1 VSTSIFHSSS
11 LFSPARR
18 LPRLLAVFA
27 LAFGCSEPARQ
38 APSPPAPTDPAAAD
52 PTVTAP
58 PSPTATATADASASS
73 ATPAPDASASA
84 AASASASPAAPVAG
98 ARIWGKS
105 RFTWIHPSP
114 WVSGAWTGYVGLGLS
129 APLKG
134 GSLETARVAQG
145 GRCNA
150 WYAIEPTG
158 YVCAGDTASVDPADP
173 LTAALI
179 RDAGDPDSPW
189 PFEYGESM
197 NTPRYDHIPTL
208 AEMRRDEWDLPA
220 HMAKV
225 AKARAAKTPEEVAAI
240 DKEFVGMDFTPAGT
254 TAGSLANVTVFV
266 RVHQKYVVKGSTIA
280 WVRAFDVEYPTGE
293 LGFTTR
299 TFVLTADHA
308 IIPKDRIKPYPK
320 SKVQGVKLGDDVRLP
335 IAFFRKA
342 PRPKYK
348 RGPDGAMVATG
359 DTWPAKSWTMVTGEE
374 VTVGKDKYVVTREE
388 GIFAKAEDAHVVPLA
403 TPPSGKI
410 LEAPGRGTWLDIS
423 VLGGWVVAYEKT
435 KPILA
440 TLISPGR
447 GGIPYPGIDPL
458 KTAST
463 PLGNFRVD
471 GKFRWATMVSSS
483 NSDIVHS
490 EVQYVQNFHGPHA
503 LHGAYWH
510 DSFGEPKSG
519 GCINLSPID
528 SKWFFDFTE
537 PSLPDGWHGLRS
549 TDQAGY
555 ATIVSVHR

>member
-1 VSTSIFHSSS
+1 M
-11 LFSPARR
+11 AGRR
-18 LPRLLAVFA
+18 LSPGLACVLLPVLA
-27 LAFGCSEPARQ
+27 LACSEPARQ
-38 APSPPAPTDPAAAD
+38 APSPPAAVPDTAEPAAAAPA
-52 PTVTAP
+52 PTSATSPDAPASSGTPASPALSSSAAGTAP
-58 PSPTATATADASASS
+58 PA
-73 ATPAPDASASA
+73 ASA
-84 AASASASPAAPVAG
+84 APAAG
-98 ARIWGKS
+98 TRIWGKS

-114 WVSGAWTGYVGLGLS
+114 WVSGAWTGYIGLGLS

-145 GRCNA
+145 GRCSA
-150 WYAIEPTG
+150 WYAIEPSG
-158 YVCAGDTASVDPADP
+158 YVCAGETASVDPNDP
-173 LTAALI
+173 LTAALL
-179 RDAGDPDSPW
+179 RDAGAPDSPW

-197 NTPRYDHIPTL
+197 NTPRYDRVPTL
-208 AEMRRDEWDLPA
+208 EEMRRSEWDLPA

-225 AKARAAKTPEEVAAI
+225 ARARAAKSPEEIEAI
-240 DKEFVGMDFTPAGT
+240 DKEFPGMDFALAGT
-254 TAGSLANVTVFV
+254 TAAGLADVTVFV
-266 RVHQKYVVKGSTIA
+266 RVAQRYVVKGSTIA
-280 WVRAFDVEYPTGE
+280 WVRAFDVEYPANDM
-293 LGFTTR
+293 GFTTR

-308 IIPKDRIKPYPK
+308 VVPKDRIKPYPK
-320 SKVQGVKLGDDVRLP
+320 SQVQGVKLEGDVRLP
-335 IAFFRKA
+335 IAFFRKTA
-342 PRPKYK
+342 RPKYR

-374 VTVGKDKYVVTREE
+374 VTVGKDRYVVTREE
-388 GIFAKAEDAHVVPLA
+388 GIFARAEDAHVVPLA

-423 VLGGWVVAYEKT
+423 VLGGWLVAYEKT
-435 KPILA
+435 KPVLA

-463 PLGNFRVD
+463 PVGNFRVD

-490 EVQYVQNFHGPHA
+490 EVQFVQNFHGPHA

-528 SKWFFDFTE
+528 SKWVFDFTE
-537 PSLPDGWHGLRS
+537 PSLPEGWHGLRS
-549 TDQAGY
+549 TAQAGY

>member
-1 VSTSIFHSSS
+1 MIF
-11 LFSPARR
+11 A
-18 LPRLLAVFA
+18 A
-27 LAFGCSEPARQ
+27 CSEPARQ
-38 APSPPAPTDPAAAD
+38 APIPSAPAETAA
-52 PTVTAP
+52 PGE
-58 PSPTATATADASASS
+58 ASS
-73 ATPAPDASASA
+73 AAPTSSAAVDTSAAASATAAPTVSASA
-84 AASASASPAAPVAG
+84 AASAAPTATPTPVAG
-98 ARIWGKS
+98 SRIWGKS

-114 WVSGAWTGYVGLGLS
+114 WVSGAWTGYIGLGGS

-158 YVCAGDTASVDPADP
+158 FVCAGDTASVDPADP

-179 RDAGDPDSPW
+179 RDAGKADSPW

-208 AEMRRDEWDLPA
+208 AEMRKSEWDLPA

-225 AKARAAKTPEEVAAI
+225 ARAREAKSPEEIAAI
-240 DKEFVGMDFTPAGT
+240 DKEFAGMDFTPAGT
-254 TAGSLANVTVFV
+254 TVTNLVDVTVFV
-266 RVHQKYVVKGSTIA
+266 RVHQKYVVKGSTVA
-280 WVRAFDVEYPTGE
+280 WVRQFDVAYPDAGE

-299 TFVLTADHA
+299 TFLLTADHA
-308 IIPKDRIKPYPK
+308 IVPKDRVKPYPR
-320 SKVQGVKLGDDVRLP
+320 SRVAGVRLGDDVHLP
-335 IAFFRKA
+335 IAFFRKT

-348 RGPDGAMVATG
+348 KGPDGAMVATG

-374 VTVGKDKYVVTREE
+374 VTVGKDRFVVTREE

-423 VLGGWVVAYEKT
+423 ILGGWLVAYEKT
-435 KPILA
+435 RPILA

-447 GGIPYPGIDPL
+447 GGIPFPGIDPL

-471 GKFRWATMVSSS
+471 GKFVWATMVSSS

-528 SKWFFDFTE
+528 SKWLFEFTE

-555 ATIVSVHR
+555 ATIMSVHR